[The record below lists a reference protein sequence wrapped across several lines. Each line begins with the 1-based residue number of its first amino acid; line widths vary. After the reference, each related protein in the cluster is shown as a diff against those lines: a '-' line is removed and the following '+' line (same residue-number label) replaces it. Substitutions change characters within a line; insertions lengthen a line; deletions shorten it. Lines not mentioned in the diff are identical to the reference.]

1 MPTRFARVG
10 QAHVAYRVFDDG
22 PIDILLFLGE
32 YVPVDTI
39 DEEPRYARA
48 LRRLNSLG
56 RVIVF
61 NRRGVGLSDDPDGPL
76 THDQYVED
84 GVAVLDHVG
93 SRQAVL
99 FASNIISGVAAMC
112 FAAQQPARTSA
123 LILINTAARV
133 TQAPDYSFGVPA
145 EAMEALGDQTTTTE
159 PDQEFDFLHV
169 FAPTVAA
176 DARFRDWWDRS
187 GHRGASPSRA
197 RELWRMLISTD
208 VRHVL
213 PNITAPTLV
222 IRRVGQTVFDPGLTK
237 YIADHILGAT
247 YVELPGDDLMWWVGD
262 STAILNEVESFLG
275 GGAGSVRA
283 QRHLAT
289 VLFFDVVASTERAAA
304 LGDLRWR
311 ELLATFHGLAEQELA
326 RWGGTVIGTAGDG
339 VTTTFEM
346 PADAV
351 RCARSIAERVRALD
365 IDIRAGVHTG
375 EIEVVGDDVAG
386 LGVHIAARVMAA
398 AGAGEV
404 LVSRTVVDLMTGS
417 GIAFEERGEHELKGI
432 PGRWGLF
439 AVKD

>member
-1 MPTRFARVG
+1 MSTRFAKLAG
-10 QAHVAYRVFDDG
+10 AEVAYRVFDDG

-32 YVPVDTI
+32 YVPIDAI

-61 NRRGVGLSDDPDGPL
+61 NRRGVGLSDAPDGPL
-76 THDQYVED
+76 THDQNVED
-84 GVAVLDHVG
+84 AVAVLDHVG
-93 SRQAVL
+93 STEAVL

-112 FAAQQPARTSA
+112 FAAQQPGRTSA

-133 TQAPDYSFGVPA
+133 AQAPDYPFGVPA
-145 EAMEALGDQTTTTE
+145 EAMEALGNQTTTTD

-169 FAPTVAA
+169 FAPTVAG
-176 DARFRDWWDRS
+176 DARFRDWWDRA
-187 GHRGASPSRA
+187 GNRGASPSRA
-197 RELWRMLISTD
+197 RELWRMLISAD

-213 PNITAPTLV
+213 PSITTPTLV
-222 IRRVGQTVFDPGLTK
+222 IRRVGQTAFDPRLTK
-237 YIADHILGAT
+237 YIADNIPGAS

-262 STAILNEVESFLG
+262 SDAILDEVQAFLG
-275 GGAGSVRA
+275 AIGGSVRA
-283 QRHLAT
+283 QRRLAT
-289 VLFFDVVASTERAAA
+289 VLLFDVVASTERAAA
-304 LGDLRWR
+304 LGDMRWR
-311 ELLATFHGLAEQELA
+311 ELLATYHGLAEQELA

-339 VTTTFEM
+339 VTTTFDM

-351 RCARSIAERVRALD
+351 RCARSIAERVRALE

-375 EIEVVGDDVAG
+375 EIEIVGDDVAG
-386 LGVHIAARVMAA
+386 LGVHIAARVMSA

-404 LVSRTVVDLMTGS
+404 LVSRTVADLVTGS
-417 GIAFEERGEHELKGI
+417 GITFEERGEHELKGV

-439 AVKD
+439 AVKA